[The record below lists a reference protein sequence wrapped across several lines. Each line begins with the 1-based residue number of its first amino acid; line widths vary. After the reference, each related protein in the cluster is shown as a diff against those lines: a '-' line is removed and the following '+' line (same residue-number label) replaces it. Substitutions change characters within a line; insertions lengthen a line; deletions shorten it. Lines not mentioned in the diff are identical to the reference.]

1 VPFKRVP
8 RLTAFDYCGLYR
20 YFLTI
25 CTADRA
31 PLFVREDAVSLVLLE
46 LSRTADA
53 EHFAV
58 IAYCFMPDHLHVLV
72 EGLRADCDLRRLARV
87 FKQRS
92 SFQWKR
98 RVEGDLWQR
107 SYFEHVLRDD
117 EDTFQ
122 VARYLLDNPVRA
134 GTVKNPE
141 DYPFL
146 GSLTMNVRDLLY
158 SVQIDQRPT

>member
-25 CTADRA
+25 CTAERA

-46 LSRTADA
+46 LSRTCDV

-58 IAYCFMPDHLHVLV
+58 IAYCFMPDHLHALV
-72 EGLRADCDLRRLARV
+72 EGMRDDCDLRRLARV

-98 RVEGDLWQR
+98 RM
-107 SYFEHVLRDD
+107 
-117 EDTFQ
+117 
-122 VARYLLDNPVRA
+122 RA
-134 GTVKNPE
+134 GLVESPE
-141 DYPFL
+141 NYPFL
-146 GSLTMNVRDLLY
+146 GSLTMSVRNLLY

>member
-25 CTADRA
+25 CTAERA

-46 LSRTADA
+46 LSRTCDV

-58 IAYCFMPDHLHVLV
+58 IAYCFMPDHLHALV
-72 EGLRADCDLRRLARV
+72 EGMRDDCDLRRLARV

-98 RVEGDLWQR
+98 RMKGELWQR

-122 VARYLLDNPVRA
+122 VAQYILDNPVRA
-134 GTVKNPE
+134 GLVKSPE
-141 DYPFL
+141 NYPFL
-146 GSLTMNVRDLLY
+146 GSLTMSVRNLLY